1 MKRDHRFAHRRTD
14 QGAHQKAHWIA
25 SGGKWTVPVGGGFG
39 KVVRL
44 GGQPVQ
50 LELDAYDS
58 AIRPQ
63 AANDPWLIQLTMT
76 FIFAEAP
83 R

>member
-1 MKRDHRFAHRRTD
+1 
-14 QGAHQKAHWIA
+14 
-25 SGGKWTVPVGGGFG
+25 VPVGGGFG

-50 LELDAYDS
+50 LELDAYYN

-63 AANDPWLIQLTMT
+63 AANDTWLIQLTMT
-76 FIFAEAP
+76 FIFAEPP